1 MRLGAA
7 FGLLTDLRLFLFG
20 GLWPTILVIWHAP
33 SLLFRP
39 LEISRIFM
47 ASVWN
52 LYGNSVDEAGRNVK
66 TGLITPHAYGVVLD
80 IGAGVS
86 SPTEMMICSH
96 ER

>member
-1 MRLGAA
+1 
-7 FGLLTDLRLFLFG
+7 
-20 GLWPTILVIWHAP
+20 
-33 SLLFRP
+33 
-39 LEISRIFM
+39 M